1 MHVVSTQN
9 KVKIGVLAIQGS
21 FAEHIDM
28 LARIGIHAREVRT
41 IEDLNDVDGL
51 IMPGGES
58 TTIGKLMKFYGLDK
72 EIKRRANLNASSRIL
87 ASARLA
93 PSLPKSLTIWGTCA
107 GAILLAKDV
116 AEPRPDILGLM
127 DIAITRNAY
136 GPQIESFE
144 TTVSIPKIS
153 KKPVGAVFIRAPKIT
168 RVGKGVEILG
178 SHSEQ
183 NGNKELASPVMVQY
197 NNLLASTFHPEL
209 TDDTSVHEY
218 FVSLTKHYAKK

>member
-1 MHVVSTQN
+1 MHAMSTQN

-28 LARIGIHAREVRT
+28 LSRIGVHAIEVRT
-41 IEDLNDVDGL
+41 IEDLDKVDGL

-58 TTIGKLMKFYGLDK
+58 TTIGKLMKIYGLDE
-72 EIKRRANLNASSRIL
+72 EIKRRANPNSLS
-87 ASARLA
+87 
-93 PSLPKSLTIWGTCA
+93 PSLPKSLARPLTIWGTCA
-107 GAILLAKDV
+107 GAILLAKEV
-116 AEPRPDILGLM
+116 AAPRPDILELM
-127 DIAITRNAY
+127 DISITRNVY

-144 TTVSIPKIS
+144 TTISIPKIS

-183 NGNKELASPVMVQY
+183 NGNKELASPVLVQY

-218 FVSLTKHYAKK
+218 FVSLTQDYAEK

>member
-1 MHVVSTQN
+1 MHTVSTQN

-28 LARIGIHAREVRT
+28 LSRIGVQAIEVRT
-41 IEDLNDVDGL
+41 IEDLNEVDGL

-72 EIKRRANLNASSRIL
+72 EIKRRANPNSLD
-87 ASARLA
+87 
-93 PSLPKSLTIWGTCA
+93 PSLPNSLTLWGTCA
-107 GAILLAKDV
+107 GAILLANDV
-116 AEPRPDILGLM
+116 AAPRPDILELM
-127 DIAITRNAY
+127 DISITRNAY

-144 TTVSIPKIS
+144 TTISIPKIS

-168 RVGKGVEILG
+168 RVGKGVEVLG
-178 SHSEQ
+178 SHSEK
-183 NGNKELASPVMVQY
+183 NGNKELASPVLVQY

-209 TDDTSVHEY
+209 TDDTSVHDY